1 MPREPLCTRLNTLWV
16 FQRSELCH
24 QAVEVSI
31 KVQCDDLVHGGET
44 KKHEPGDQEQYIF
57 KIVHDRPWAN
67 ILEVTGFVRFRV
79 RVEYVRGSMSI
90 CAVQFIGRIIKA
102 R

>member
-1 MPREPLCTRLNTLWV
+1 MPREPLRTRLNTLWV

-24 QAVEVSI
+24 QAVKVSPQ
-31 KVQCDDLVHGGET
+31 VQSNDLLYGGEA
-44 KKHEPGDQEQYIF
+44 KEHEPGNQEQYIF

-67 ILEVTGFVRFRV
+67 ILEVTGFVRLRV